1 MGWGE
6 SEESIKQRGNAG
18 RYFKLQ
24 DDGDQ
29 ARLVL
34 LTEPDEQE
42 KDGAS
47 GVFTVYSLEIWNVD
61 AGKRQTWDMGASQFR
76 SLLGLKRALGLAKL
90 YSNEL
95 IVVRNGRKG
104 DTAVSYTWTPDGKIG
119 AGTLEAMAEAGV
131 ATAPMVGAPERQA
144 QAHARPAPVQAPAKV
159 PAGPL
164 GPGPKGALDMMLTG
178 TLADLRMA
186 FEAAW
191 NMAGPADQDE
201 LQNLYQQ
208 RKAELEAQAP
218 ISEAPSKRKPAF

>member
-1 MGWGE
+1 MGWGQ

-47 GVFTVYSLEIWNVD
+47 GPFTVYSLEIWNVD
-61 AGKRQTWDMGASQFR
+61 AGKKQTWDMGVSQFK

-104 DTAVSYTWTPDGKIG
+104 DTAVSYTWTPDGKIS
-119 AGTLEAMAEAGV
+119 ADTLEGMTEAGV
-131 ATAPMVGAPERQA
+131 AMAPMVGAPERPTKAPAKASA
-144 QAHARPAPVQAPAKV
+144 QPAPVQAPAKA
-159 PAGPL
+159 PA
-164 GPGPKGALDMMLTG
+164 GPKGALDMMLAG
-178 TLADLRMA
+178 TLADLRQA

-201 LQNLYQQ
+201 LQTLYQQ
-208 RKAELEAQAP
+208 RKTELEAPAP
-218 ISEAPSKRKPAF
+218 APAEAPSKRKPAF